1 MTEEEKR
8 ELQERAHLVEE
19 LTKHP
24 GWEVLTDLVLF
35 GPGGSAT
42 HQRQLVKG
50 VKDWDDYQVAVG
62 IIRGIHH
69 VTEAPDRLRRMVAEA
84 TAAEEA

>member
-24 GWEVLTDLVLF
+24 GWEVLVDLAHF

-42 HQRQLVKG
+42 HQRQVISG

-69 VTEAPDRLRRMVAEA
+69 VTEAPDRLKRMVAEA
-84 TAAEEA
+84 AVEE